1 MIDSQPKFH
10 LITYGC
16 QMNKNDSERMEAL
29 LHGLGFAST
38 DVPAEADLILINTCS
53 VRQQAEDRVFGKVH
67 EFEALKETNPKL
79 ILGITGCMAG
89 RDRDGVIRKKIPS
102 VDLYFPTADMGQLPR
117 WIGELR
123 PELVNS
129 TDLVEDYLKINP
141 ERRSVRQAF
150 VSIQTGCN
158 KFCTY
163 CVVPFA
169 RGLEKNRPVK
179 DILDEVRDL
188 AAHGCIE
195 VTLLGQT
202 VNSYLAPDAENFSE
216 GNPYIVSSRPTE
228 GGGEILSGTREIPR
242 LVDDL
247 PAGRQGSS
255 LGMTQKKR
263 ENHFAALLWE
273 VNQISEI
280 KRLHFTAP
288 HPLHMTDEVIDAM
301 TLPAHVNFIHLP
313 VQAGDN
319 EVLRRMNRRYTIEQF
334 HEVVSRL
341 HAKIPNLA
349 IGTDIIVGF
358 SGESPEQFQKTVDMY
373 RDIKFDIGYNARYSE
388 RSGTAAKRAFKDDVT
403 QEEKKRRWN
412 ELQAVMEEVV
422 REKNQQYVG
431 QVVSV
436 LVERHE
442 APKITD
448 EMLAMPEKI
457 QEVLAAQ
464 PGMCF
469 GNSREMKL
477 VTFVGGKELVGEI
490 VNVKIKKAETWILDG
505 EILKSKN

>member
-1 MIDSQPKFH
+1 
-10 LITYGC
+10 
-16 QMNKNDSERMEAL
+16 
-29 LHGLGFAST
+29 
-38 DVPAEADLILINTCS
+38 
-53 VRQQAEDRVFGKVH
+53 
-67 EFEALKETNPKL
+67 
-79 ILGITGCMAG
+79 
-89 RDRDGVIRKKIPS
+89 
-102 VDLYFPTADMGQLPR
+102 MGQLPR

-123 PELVNS
+123 PDLVNS
-129 TDLVEDYLKINP
+129 TDLIEDYLKINP

-169 RGLEKNRPVK
+169 RGLEKNRSVK

-202 VNSYLAPDAENFSE
+202 VNSYLAPDAENFSV
-216 GNPYIVSSRPTE
+216 GNPFVIASAAKQSFPANAKIASSSMTP
-228 GGGEILSGTREIPR
+228 PR
-242 LVDDL
+242 ND
-247 PAGRQGSS
+247 
-255 LGMTQKKR
+255 QK

-273 VNQISEI
+273 VNQIPEI

-334 HEVVSRL
+334 HEVVDRL
-341 HAKIPNLA
+341 RAKIPNLA

-358 SGESPEQFQKTVDMY
+358 SGESPEQFQKTIDMY

-412 ELQAVMEEVV
+412 ELQAVMEDVV
-422 REKNQQYVG
+422 RKKNQQYVG
-431 QVVSV
+431 EIVSV

-448 EMLAMPEKI
+448 EMLKMPEKI
-457 QEVLAAQ
+457 QETLKKQ

-490 VNVKIKKAETWILDG
+490 VNVKITKAETWILEG
-505 EILKSKN
+505 QISIA

>member
-1 MIDSQPKFH
+1 MSDIKPKFH

-38 DVPAEADLILINTCS
+38 DTPAEADLILINTCS

-102 VDLYFPTADMGQLPR
+102 VDLYFRTADMGQLPR

-169 RGLEKNRPVK
+169 RGLEKNRSVK

-202 VNSYLAPDAENFSE
+202 VNSYLAPDVENFSE
-216 GNPYIVSSRPTE
+216 ENSY
-228 GGGEILSGTREIPR
+228 
-242 LVDDL
+242 
-247 PAGRQGSS
+247 Q
-255 LGMTQKKR
+255 
-263 ENHFAALLWE
+263 NHFAKLLWE
-273 VNQISEI
+273 VNQIPDI

-334 HEVVSRL
+334 HEVIGRL
-341 HAKIPNLA
+341 RAKIPNLA

-358 SGESPEQFQKTVDMY
+358 SGESPEQFQKTIDLY
-373 RDIKFDIGYNARYSE
+373 RDVKFDIGYTARYSE

-422 REKNQQYVG
+422 REKNKQYVDEI
-431 QVVSV
+431 VSV

-457 QEVLAAQ
+457 QELLAAQ

-490 VNVKIKKAETWILDG
+490 VNVKITKAETWILEG
-505 EILKSKN
+505 QKT

>member
-1 MIDSQPKFH
+1 MQESQPKFH

-16 QMNKNDSERMEAL
+16 QMNKNDSERMETL
-29 LHGLGFAST
+29 LHGLGFVST
-38 DVPAEADLILINTCS
+38 DAPVEADLILINTCS

-67 EFEALKETNPKL
+67 EFEALKEINPKL

-89 RDRDGVIRKKIPS
+89 RDRDGVIRKKIPA

-129 TDLVEDYLKINP
+129 TDLVEDYLKIKP
-141 ERRSVRQAF
+141 ERNSLRQAF

-169 RGLEKNRPVK
+169 RGLEKNRSVK
-179 DILDEVRDL
+179 DILEEITDL
-188 AAHGCIE
+188 AAHGCVE

-202 VNSYLAPDAENFSE
+202 VNSYLAPDVENFSE
-216 GNPYIVSSRPTE
+216 GNPY
-228 GGGEILSGTREIPR
+228 
-242 LVDDL
+242 
-247 PAGRQGSS
+247 Q
-255 LGMTQKKR
+255 
-263 ENHFAALLWE
+263 NHFAKLLWE
-273 VNQISEI
+273 VNQIPEI

-334 HEVVSRL
+334 NDVVSRL
-341 HAKIPNLA
+341 RAKIPNLA

-373 RDIKFDIGYNARYSE
+373 RDLKFDIGYNARYSE

-412 ELQAVMEEVV
+412 ELQAVMEHVV
-422 REKNQQYVG
+422 HEKNQQYVDE
-431 QVVSV
+431 VVSV

-457 QEVLAAQ
+457 QELLAAQ

-477 VTFVGGKELVGEI
+477 VTFAGGKELVGEI
-490 VNVKIKKAETWILDG
+490 VDVKITKAETWILEG
-505 EILKSKN
+505 QQT

>member
-1 MIDSQPKFH
+1 MPDQLPKYH
-10 LITYGC
+10 LLTFGC
-16 QMNKNDSERMEAL
+16 QMNKNDSERMETIL
-29 LHGLGFAST
+29 RGLGFDST
-38 DVPAEADLILINTCS
+38 DIPEEADLILMNTCS
-53 VRQQAEDRVFGKVH
+53 VRQQAEDRVFNKVRD
-67 EFEALKETNPKL
+67 FEKIKEINPKL
-79 ILGITGCMAG
+79 IIGITGCMAG
-89 RDRDGVIRKKIPS
+89 RDRDGVIRKKIPA
-102 VDLYFPTADMGQLPR
+102 VDLYFPTADMAQLPR

-123 PELVNS
+123 PELVNGL
-129 TDLVEDYLKINP
+129 DLAEDYLKIKP
-141 ERRSVRQAF
+141 ERNSVRQAF

-169 RGLEKNRPVK
+169 RGLEKNRSIK
-179 DILDEVRDL
+179 DILDEIRDL

-216 GNPYIVSSRPTE
+216 GNPY
-228 GGGEILSGTREIPR
+228 
-242 LVDDL
+242 
-247 PAGRQGSS
+247 Q
-255 LGMTQKKR
+255 
-263 ENHFAALLWE
+263 NHFARLLWE
-273 VNQISEI
+273 VNQIPEI

-301 TLPAHVNFIHLP
+301 ALPAHVNFIHLP

-334 HEVVSRL
+334 NDVVRRL
-341 HAKIPNLA
+341 REKIPTIA

-358 SGESPEQFQKTVDMY
+358 SGETPEQFQKTIGMY
-373 RDIKFDIGYNARYSE
+373 QNIGFDIGYNAKYSE

-403 QEEKKRRWN
+403 QEEKKRRWF
-412 ELQAVMEEVV
+412 ELQAVMEKVV
-422 REKNQQYVG
+422 FEKNQQYVG
-431 QVVSV
+431 KIVSV

-442 APKITD
+442 PPKITD
-448 EMLAMPEKI
+448 EMLKMPEKI
-457 QEVLAAQ
+457 QEALAKQ

-477 VTFVGGKELVGEI
+477 VTFAGGKELVGEI
-490 VNVKIKKAETWILDG
+490 VDVKIEKAGTWILEG
-505 EILKSKN
+505 QIHIA

>member
-1 MIDSQPKFH
+1 
-10 LITYGC
+10 
-16 QMNKNDSERMEAL
+16 MNKNDSERMESL

-67 EFEALKETNPKL
+67 GFEALKETNPKL

-169 RGLEKNRPVK
+169 RGLEKNRSVK

-216 GNPYIVSSRPTE
+216 GNPYVGKVTKATE
-228 GGGEILSGTREIPR
+228 VTK
-242 LVDDL
+242 VTDD
-247 PAGRQGSS
+247 
-255 LGMTQKKR
+255 KKQ
-263 ENHFAALLWE
+263 NHFAALLWE
-273 VNQISEI
+273 VNQIPEI

-341 HAKIPNLA
+341 RAKIPNLA

-358 SGESPEQFQKTVDMY
+358 SGESPEQFQKTVDLY

-412 ELQAVMEEVV
+412 ELQAVMEKVV

-431 QVVSV
+431 EVVSV

-457 QEVLAAQ
+457 QELLAVQ

-490 VNVKIKKAETWILDG
+490 VNVKITKAETWILEG
-505 EILKSKN
+505 EKINPKFE

>member
-1 MIDSQPKFH
+1 MQELQPKYH

-16 QMNKNDSERMEAL
+16 QMNKNDSERMETL
-29 LHGLGFAST
+29 LHGLGFVST
-38 DVPAEADLILINTCS
+38 DAPAEADLILINTCS

-89 RDRDGVIRKKIPS
+89 RDRDGVIRKKIPA

-129 TDLVEDYLKINP
+129 TDLVEDYLKIKP
-141 ERRSVRQAF
+141 ERNSLRQAF

-169 RGLEKNRPVK
+169 RGLEKNRSVK
-179 DILDEVRDL
+179 DILEEIKDL
-188 AAHGCIE
+188 AAHGCVE

-202 VNSYLAPDAENFSE
+202 VNSYLAPDVENFSE
-216 GNPYIVSSRPTE
+216 GNPY
-228 GGGEILSGTREIPR
+228 
-242 LVDDL
+242 
-247 PAGRQGSS
+247 Q
-255 LGMTQKKR
+255 
-263 ENHFAALLWE
+263 NHFAKLLWE
-273 VNQISEI
+273 VNQIPEI

-334 HEVVSRL
+334 NEVVSRL
-341 HAKIPNLA
+341 RLKIPNLA

-358 SGESPEQFQKTVDMY
+358 SGESAEQFQKTVHMY

-431 QVVSV
+431 EVVSV

-457 QEVLAAQ
+457 QELLAAQ

-477 VTFVGGKELVGEI
+477 VTFAGGKELVGEI
-490 VNVKIKKAETWILDG
+490 VDVRIIKAETWILEG
-505 EILKSKN
+505 EFSVSS

>member
-1 MIDSQPKFH
+1 
-10 LITYGC
+10 
-16 QMNKNDSERMEAL
+16 MNKNDSERMEAL
-29 LHGLGFAST
+29 LHGLGFVST

-129 TDLVEDYLKINP
+129 TDLVEDYLKIKP
-141 ERRSVRQAF
+141 ERNSLRQAF

-169 RGLEKNRPVK
+169 RGLEKNRSVK

-188 AAHGCIE
+188 AAHGCVE

-202 VNSYLAPDAENFSE
+202 VNSYLAPDVENFSKK
-216 GNPYIVSSRPTE
+216 NPYVGKATE
-228 GGGEILSGTREIPR
+228 ATKVTEATMVTRVTGVTKATNDR
-242 LVDDL
+242 N
-247 PAGRQGSS
+247 Q
-255 LGMTQKKR
+255 
-263 ENHFAALLWE
+263 NHFAALLWE
-273 VNQISEI
+273 VNQIPEI

-341 HAKIPNLA
+341 RAKIPNLA

-358 SGESPEQFQKTVDMY
+358 SGESPEQFQKTVDLY

-403 QEEKKRRWN
+403 NEEKKRRWN
-412 ELQAVMEEVV
+412 ELQAVMEEIVH
-422 REKNQQYVG
+422 EKNQQYVG
-431 QVVSV
+431 EVVSV

-448 EMLAMPEKI
+448 EMLSMPEKI
-457 QEVLAAQ
+457 QELLAAQ

-490 VNVKIKKAETWILDG
+490 VNVKITKAETWILEG
-505 EILKSKN
+505 QKT

>member
-1 MIDSQPKFH
+1 
-10 LITYGC
+10 
-16 QMNKNDSERMEAL
+16 MNKNDSERMESL

-169 RGLEKNRPVK
+169 RGLEKNRSVK

-216 GNPYIVSSRPTE
+216 GNPY
-228 GGGEILSGTREIPR
+228 
-242 LVDDL
+242 
-247 PAGRQGSS
+247 Q
-255 LGMTQKKR
+255 
-263 ENHFAALLWE
+263 NHFARLLWE

-341 HAKIPNLA
+341 RAKIPNLA

-358 SGESPEQFQKTVDMY
+358 SGESPEQFQKTVDLY

-412 ELQAVMEEVV
+412 ELQAVMEKVV
-422 REKNQQYVG
+422 REKNQQFVG
-431 QVVSV
+431 EVVSV

-457 QEVLAAQ
+457 QELLAAQ

-490 VNVKIKKAETWILDG
+490 VNVKITKAETWILEG
-505 EILKSKN
+505 QKT